1 MGKSKAGFE
10 AAGQASLYLIA
21 VAGLAII
28 VVPFLWVVMISLT
41 PEGLVYRI
49 PVPLVPSEFSWEA
62 YSFVLSKAADF
73 TRLYGNTAILTFSA
87 IAGVLIFGS
96 MAGYSFGRMNY
107 PGRDK
112 IFWGLL
118 ISTLIPSGGGIQV
131 LYMLTAKMHLLNTRL
146 GVILPYTAGGAFA
159 AAFVLRGFFMSF
171 PKELED
177 AAAIDGCG
185 PLQTFTRIFLPLS
198 KNGLVTVAML
208 QFPGYWGEYLVAYT
222 LISRRDLRPIAVIIS
237 QMAPDSAGWSF
248 PQIAAAYILVIL
260 PVVILFFVFQK
271 AFIRGFTEGAFKF

>member
-1 MGKSKAGFE
+1 M
-10 AAGQASLYLIA
+10 
-21 VAGLAII
+21 
-28 VVPFLWVVMISLT
+28 
-41 PEGLVYRI
+41 
-49 PVPLVPSEFSWEA
+49 
-62 YSFVLSKAADF
+62 
-73 TRLYGNTAILTFSA
+73 
-87 IAGVLIFGS
+87 
-96 MAGYSFGRMNY
+96 
-107 PGRDK
+107 
-112 IFWGLL
+112 
-118 ISTLIPSGGGIQV
+118 
-131 LYMLTAKMHLLNTRL
+131 
-146 GVILPYTAGGAFA
+146 
-159 AAFVLRGFFMSF
+159 LRGFFMSF